1 MFFLTIINYNDLPL
15 NQSLLKYIVFTFLLT
30 VLCNVFSK
38 PLLAQSVVNIGAKM
52 GGSKLLGEMPTDF
65 SEMINEFDN
74 KIGFATA
81 LEISKYLSSKWEI
94 GMEIGYSNLNGSSL
108 TSEFSAEGLQAG
120 IPVEITD
127 PTEYNNKLFGQNAFF
142 RYYFKSA
149 NSKSV
154 FIPFIRTGIGYLNY
168 NSQFK
173 YIDSSNDDLLFG
185 KGTEGYT
192 KLSTPLFN
200 IGTGFKTYIS
210 PEFYLIASFDF
221 NMVNYDFLD
230 VVHNYN
236 NENLRMQT
244 IGLYAEFKVG
254 IFYTISKSGKNENSK
269 NGKNK
274 NGNSGSNDHLP
285 FAR

>member
-1 MFFLTIINYNDLPL
+1 MSL
-15 NQSLLKYIVFTFLLT
+15 NQTRIKYFLSIQLFAFTSM
-30 VLCNVFSK
+30 VFS
-38 PLLAQSVVNIGAKM
+38 LQLHSQSVVNAGFKL

-65 SEMINEFDN
+65 SNVINEFDN
-74 KIGFATA
+74 KVGFATA
-81 LEISKYLSSKWEI
+81 LEISKYLTQNWEI
-94 GMEIGYSNLNGSSL
+94 GVEIGYSNLNGTTL

-120 IPVEITD
+120 IPAEITE
-127 PTEYNNKLFGQNAFF
+127 PTEYINKLFGQNAFV
-142 RYYFKSA
+142 RYFFKSA

-200 IGTGFKTYIS
+200 IGTGFKTNIS
-210 PEFYLIASFDF
+210 PEFYLVAAFDF

-236 NENLRMQT
+236 DNMQRIKT

-254 IFYTISKSGKNENSK
+254 VFYTINKPESK
-269 NGKNK
+269 NNQKGKKK
-274 NGNSGSNDHLP
+274 NSNPGTFDHLP